1 MVRWKYTIGQNI
13 KNDVLDITILDREIR
28 VRGINCK
35 GKTIKE
41 NRKYYKYKCEI
52 CGYSE
57 GWKEETKI
65 TNRGCPCC
73 SGHIAVNGINSVG
86 DKRPDLLKYF
96 VNKQDAFE
104 HTVGSKFIAELKCP
118 ICKSINTMDIYTFT
132 RQGFSCSK
140 CGDYISYPEKF
151 IMSFLEQAKVTY
163 IYQLSKKIFQW
174 CDKYKYDFYVQNENC
189 IIEVNGSQHYDK
201 CFTNK
206 NAMTLEEVQINDSI
220 KEKIALKNGIN
231 NYITIDC
238 RKSDLKT
245 IKQGIINSNICNI
258 LKIDINH
265 IDFNKCALDANR
277 NIMKEVC
284 DFYNEHKDMTP
295 PNIAPYF
302 RIDRVTV
309 LEYLKRGAEIGIC
322 HYDVEQA
329 KRDSKIKGAQA
340 ASKKLSKKIYAY
352 DNNKILIGEFMNA
365 SQTVEY
371 FKNNFDVHLNS
382 STIQAVCT
390 GKYKQH
396 KGYIFKYVS

>member
-1 MVRWKYTIGQNI
+1 MVLWKYTIGQNI

-28 VRGINCK
+28 IREINCK
-35 GKTIKE
+35 GKLIKE

-65 TNRGCPCC
+65 KNRGCPCC

-86 DKRPDLLKYF
+86 DRRPDLLKYF
-96 VNKQDAFE
+96 VNKQDAYE

-118 ICKSINTMDIYTFT
+118 ICKSINTMDIRTFT
-132 RQGFSCSK
+132 RQGFSCKK
-140 CGDYISYPEKF
+140 CSDHISYPEKF
-151 IMSFLEQAKVTY
+151 VMSFLEQAKTTY
-163 IYQLSKKIFQW
+163 IYQLSKKKFKW
-174 CDKYKYDFYVQNENC
+174 CNKYKYDFYVQSENC

-206 NAMTLEEVQINDSI
+206 NAMTLEEVQEVDLI
-220 KEKIALKNGIN
+220 KEKLALNNGIT

-245 IKQGIINSNICNI
+245 IKQGIINSNICKV
-258 LKIDINH
+258 LKIDIND

-284 DFYNEHKDMTP
+284 DFYNKHKDMTP

-302 RIDRVTV
+302 HIDRVTV
-309 LEYLKRGAEIGIC
+309 LEYLKRGVEIGIC
-322 HYDVEQA
+322 NYDVEQA
-329 KRDSKIKGAQA
+329 KRDSRIKGGK
-340 ASKKLSKKIYAY
+340 ASSEKISKKINAY
-352 DNNKILIGEFMNA
+352 DNGILIGEFKNA
-365 SQTVEY
+365 SQTTEY
-371 FKNNFDVHLNS
+371 FKKEFDINLNVS
-382 STIQAVCT
+382 NIQAVCV
-390 GKYKQH
+390 GRYKQH
-396 KGYIFKYVS
+396 KGYTFKYVS